1 MKRLKIPNRLS
12 EKRQTMVNIGQWSTR
27 GNGQHYTQN
36 SKLSNMSPKNKGEL
50 KCTFPL
56 PLGHPSCYTC

>member
-1 MKRLKIPNRLS
+1 MKRVKIPNKLS
-12 EKRQTMVNIGQWSTR
+12 EKRQTMVNK
-27 GNGQHYTQN
+27 HYTQN
-36 SKLSNMSPKNKGEL
+36 SKLSNMSPKSNGEL